1 MVFLDKGHG
10 SCKAYAMSTFLNVS
24 KYSGRLGDSFYQG
37 CKGGGIQ
44 KKTLARAWHSNRR
57 NDTGVQKYRDAFRL
71 AVKGKKFP
79 SKAAKCAAI
88 KQAMSE
94 VPK

>member
-1 MVFLDKGHG
+1 
-10 SCKAYAMSTFLNVS
+10 MSIFPNVL
-24 KYSGRLGDSFYQG
+24 KCSGRFGSVFYQG

-44 KKTLARAWHSNRR
+44 KKTLARAWTSNRR
-57 NDTGVQKYRDAFRL
+57 KDSGVQKYRDAFKN

-88 KQAMSE
+88 KQALSE
-94 VPK
+94 VQK